1 MRGVNS
7 IADARHL
14 QIDVFI
20 FTMSKPITPI
30 VNREE
35 ESRDLGF
42 GSVVARESR
51 DRLLNA
57 DGSFNVA
64 RRGLGFWSTFYPYH
78 ALLMMSWS
86 KFLGV
91 VALLYTAINVAFAF
105 AYIMCG
111 PAALSNP
118 PELGLDNNFLRAFFF
133 SVDTLAT
140 IGYGNISPAGVAA
153 HTLVA
158 IEALVGMLGFALI
171 TGLVFARFSR
181 PTAQIIFSRT
191 AVIAPY
197 RGTTAFMF
205 RIANARANEIVE
217 LGCKVL
223 FARFVDEDGQSIR
236 RFYPLELERERV
248 TFFPLSWTVVHP
260 VDERSP
266 LFGLTDDDL
275 RRSSAEFLILLSGM
289 DETFSQTVHTRSSY
303 GAADIVWD
311 ARFANVFNLRTG
323 RERLTI
329 DVRRLHDIERIES
342 SRNS

>member
-1 MRGVNS
+1 M
-7 IADARHL
+7 
-14 QIDVFI
+14 
-20 FTMSKPITPI
+20 MSKRIKPI
-30 VNREE
+30 VNQEE

-51 DRLLNA
+51 DRLLNS

-64 RRGLGFWSTFYPYH
+64 RRGLSFWSSLNAYH
-78 ALLMMSWS
+78 TLLTMNWPR
-86 KFLGV
+86 FLGV
-91 VALLYTAINVAFAF
+91 VTLIYTATNVVFAVAFLL
-105 AYIMCG
+105 CG
-111 PAALSNP
+111 PTALSSP
-118 PELGLDNNFLRAFFF
+118 PDVGVGSAFLRAFFF

-140 IGYGNISPAGVAA
+140 IGYGNISPAGVAS

-181 PTAQIIFSRT
+181 PTAQIIFSRS

-197 RGTTAFMF
+197 RGITAFMF

-260 VDERSP
+260 IDESSP

-303 GAADIVWD
+303 GAADVAWD
-311 ARFANVFNLRTG
+311 ARFANLFNRRTG

>member
-1 MRGVNS
+1 
-7 IADARHL
+7 
-14 QIDVFI
+14 
-20 FTMSKPITPI
+20 MSKPIKPI

-35 ESRDLGF
+35 ENRDLGF

-78 ALLMMSWS
+78 ATLTMSWP
-86 KFLGV
+86 KFLGMV
-91 VALLYTAINVAFAF
+91 TLVYVATNVAFAF
-105 AYIMCG
+105 AFMLCG
-111 PAALSNP
+111 AEALNSP
-118 PELGLDNNFLRAFFF
+118 PDVGLGNGFLRAFFF

-140 IGYGNISPAGVAA
+140 IGYGNISPSGTAA

-158 IEALVGMLGFALI
+158 IEALVGILGTALV

-181 PTAQIIFSRT
+181 PTAQIIFSRS

-197 RGTTAFMF
+197 RGITAFMF
-205 RIANARANEIVE
+205 RIANARSNEIVE
-217 LGCKVL
+217 LSCKVL
-223 FARFVDEDGQSIR
+223 LARFVDEDGQSIR
-236 RFYPLELERERV
+236 RFYSLELERERV

-260 VDERSP
+260 IDESSP

-289 DETFSQTVHTRSSY
+289 DESFSQTVHTRSSY
-303 GAADIVWD
+303 GAADVVWQ
-311 ARFANVFNLRTG
+311 ARFANVFNRRTG

-329 DVRRLHDIERIES
+329 DVRRLHDIERVEKAET
-342 SRNS
+342 